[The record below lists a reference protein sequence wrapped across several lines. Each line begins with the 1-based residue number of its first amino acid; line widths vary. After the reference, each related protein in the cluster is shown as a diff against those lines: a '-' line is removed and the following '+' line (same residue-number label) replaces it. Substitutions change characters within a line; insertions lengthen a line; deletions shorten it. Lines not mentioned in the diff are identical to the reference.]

1 MNAEVNNYN
10 KVVGMLEKKFSSI
23 HEGLMKNTQTLQK
36 SQSI

>member
-23 HEGLMKNTQTLQK
+23 HEGIGG
-36 SQSI
+36 SI